1 MSHPGGPGHPAAHDS
16 YVRAQYWT
24 TCRLHS
30 AGLAAAICKR
40 SMEPAIATAS
50 AKTSAAHVVR
60 GLPRFRRLGR
70 PMLCCKASFMGVPTG
85 AAAQRPA
92 NTSCCTRMRE
102 DSFMLQP
109 ALVSTSAL
117 ETRLM
122 KEGGMLHILRKHF
135 A

>member
-1 MSHPGGPGHPAAHDS
+1 
-16 YVRAQYWT
+16 
-24 TCRLHS
+24 
-30 AGLAAAICKR
+30 
-40 SMEPAIATAS
+40 
-50 AKTSAAHVVR
+50 
-60 GLPRFRRLGR
+60 
-70 PMLCCKASFMGVPTG
+70 MGVPTG

-122 KEGGMLHILRKHF
+122 KEGGFGFGFGSLAPDGALACARMCW
-135 A
+135 

>member
-1 MSHPGGPGHPAAHDS
+1 
-16 YVRAQYWT
+16 
-24 TCRLHS
+24 
-30 AGLAAAICKR
+30 
-40 SMEPAIATAS
+40 
-50 AKTSAAHVVR
+50 
-60 GLPRFRRLGR
+60 
-70 PMLCCKASFMGVPTG
+70 
-85 AAAQRPA
+85 
-92 NTSCCTRMRE
+92 MRE